1 MGKIFILHLTF
12 YLFKILRSNRK
23 KCFLKAL
30 FLYLFKYV
38 IIIKWY
44 RKLFIA
50 IIKETPFT
58 VLICNL
64 SQISINKKY
73 WKFMVKCNFNNTH
86 LEAMYKGF
94 QTLFFNF
101 TRYPWFAVS
110 RDFGERTAYIKF
122 GAFFHSNK
130 RWYNKSITLICLSF
144 R

>member
-1 MGKIFILHLTF
+1 MHLTF

-50 IIKETPFT
+50 NIKETPFT

-64 SQISINKKY
+64 SRISINKKY
-73 WKFMVKCNFNNTH
+73 WKFIVKCNFNNTH
-86 LEAMYKGF
+86 LKAMYKLKVFRRYFSILLDIHGLPSHVISESERR
-94 QTLFFNF
+94 TLSS
-101 TRYPWFAVS
+101 VL
-110 RDFGERTAYIKF
+110 
-122 GAFFHSNK
+122 FFHSNK
-130 RWYNKSITLICLSF
+130 RWYSKSITLFCLSF